1 MKIIYRVL
9 VILLVAALVGIGV
22 TGIIKSQEC
31 IRRSEAAIAS
41 ADAFLE
47 RYERRFGSGRN

>member
-31 IRRSEAAIAS
+31 LHRSEAAIAS
-41 ADAFLE
+41 ADEFLA